1 MSVIIAGVLPI
12 FAMIALGWG
21 LRASKFLPAES
32 WPPIERITYFVFY
45 PGFLLPAAWGADF
58 ADASAFALLGATIGA
73 VVAFGTA
80 LIVIKPLL
88 RVDGPAFTSVFQ
100 GVLRWNSFIFLTMVL
115 AIYGEAGVGLAAIV
129 LGAMIPVINVL
140 CVLVLARWGDHGH
153 EASWK
158 NALLGMAKNPVI
170 LACAAGLI
178 LNALGVPRPP
188 ILMRA
193 LDFLSDAALTLGLI
207 AVGAGLSFRYA
218 VSQPILIGAISTA
231 KLIAMPLVMWAICR
245 ALGGSEQAQGIALIC
260 GSAPGAAASYVL
272 ARQMGGDSHL
282 IAGVIAFTTAASV
295 ITIPLLL
302 GAFHLG

>member
-1 MSVIIAGVLPI
+1 MNTILAGVLPI

-21 LRASKFLPAES
+21 LRRSNFLPAES

-73 VVAFGTA
+73 VLTFSLA
-80 LIVIKPLL
+80 LILLRPLI

-100 GVLRWNSFIFLTMVL
+100 GVLRWNSFIFLPMVL
-115 AIYGEAGVGLAAIV
+115 ALYGQDGVGLAAIV

-140 CVLVLARWGDHGH
+140 CVLVLARWGAGQGATLRH
-153 EASWK
+153 
-158 NALLGMAKNPVI
+158 ALIGMARNPVI
-170 LACAAGLI
+170 LACAGGLI
-178 LNALGVPRPP
+178 LNALGAPREPV
-188 ILMRA
+188 LMRA
-193 LDFLSDAALTLGLI
+193 LDFLSDAALTMGLI

-218 VSQPILIGAISTA
+218 VSQPVLIGAISA
-231 KLIAMPLVMWAICR
+231 VKLIAMPLVMWAYCR
-245 ALGGSEQAQGIALIC
+245 MLGGSEQAQGIALIC

-272 ARQMGGDSHL
+272 ARQMGGDSQL
-282 IAGVIAFTTAASV
+282 IAGVIAFTTAASIV
-295 ITIPLLL
+295 TIPLLL